1 MIDVP
6 KDSQALANAKMQ
18 EILDRAIDA
27 GADAVTIEFAKEGG
41 LEVFFVIGD
50 TGVGDILV
58 ERSLEAEVMK
68 LIYEQAGLDEKL
80 YGVLHWE
87 YHGQNLEINVE
98 QYDSFGETAYTLA
111 SLYGISR
118 LTLLTP

>member
-6 KDSQALANAKMQ
+6 KDSQALASAKMQ

-41 LEVFFVIGD
+41 LEVLFVFGN

-58 ERSLEAEVMK
+58 EQSLEAEVMTQ
-68 LIYEQAGLDEKL
+68 IYEQAGLEEKSR
-80 YGVLHWE
+80 GVLHWE
-87 YHGQNLEINVE
+87 WHGQNLEINVE
-98 QYDSFGETAYTLA
+98 EYESFGENAYTL
-111 SLYGISR
+111 
-118 LTLLTP
+118 TFPK

>member
-6 KDSQALANAKMQ
+6 KDSQALAIAKMQ

-41 LEVFFVIGD
+41 LEVLFVFGN

-58 ERSLEAEVMK
+58 EQSLEAEVMT
-68 LIYEQAGLDEKL
+68 LIYEQAGLEEKSC
-80 YGVLHWE
+80 GVLHWE
-87 YHGQNLEINVE
+87 CHGQNLEINVE
-98 QYDSFGETAYTLA
+98 EHESFGETAYTL
-111 SLYGISR
+111 
-118 LTLLTP
+118 TFPK